1 MLIKKP
7 ASAPATCS
15 GIKKALKSADGFP
28 ASVLSMLAHG
38 VDDIMSKCKEERHK
52 FQGQCVEMVDAVLK
66 TVEAAATDK
75 VAKAEAKVAEL
86 SAEKGTRDATL
97 EKAKEDTAA
106 KKVKLTEAKEALAAA
121 GQGYKEAKSAHS
133 KVAEANK
140 VSEAEFKAQE
150 EKKAKLEAFL
160 TEPFGKMKEGTLEA
174 SELKAGSAETLKIG
188 KEYSFDSSLLTSIPS
203 AIAKKP
209 EERGPFDSICL
220 QQVEDELKKKIA
232 EMTEKLTAMEPAKA
246 EKAAELAAAE
256 TAMSAAQ
263 QKELDSKDA
272 LNTAKEE
279 EKASEEA
286 LKAAKDAVKDFM
298 PEMSAACDAVDEAKA
313 EKETLT
319 DTALTP
325 FKELVEWSNVVPEPE
340 QLEGRRSC
348 ASQTVAGSARE
359 DRIADILQEH
369 ARFIQKVRKT
379 FAEYMLWI
387 I

>member
-1 MLIKKP
+1 
-7 ASAPATCS
+7 
-15 GIKKALKSADGFP
+15 
-28 ASVLSMLAHG
+28 
-38 VDDIMSKCKEERHK
+38 
-52 FQGQCVEMVDAVLK
+52 MVDAVLK

-86 SAEKGTRDATL
+86 SAEKAT
-97 EKAKEDTAA
+97 EDTAA
-106 KKVKLTEAKEALAAA
+106 KKAKLTEAKDALVAA

-133 KVAEANK
+133 KVTEANK

-220 QQVEDELKKKIA
+220 QQVEDELKKKIS
-232 EMTEKLTAMEPAKA
+232 EMT

-256 TAMSAAQ
+256 TAMQAAQ

-272 LNTAKEE
+272 L
-279 EKASEEA
+279 
-286 LKAAKDAVKDFM
+286 
-298 PEMSAACDAVDEAKA
+298 SAA
-313 EKETLT
+313 
-319 DTALTP
+319 
-325 FKELVEWSNVVPEPE
+325 
-340 QLEGRRSC
+340 
-348 ASQTVAGSARE
+348 
-359 DRIADILQEH
+359 
-369 ARFIQKVRKT
+369 
-379 FAEYMLWI
+379 
-387 I
+387 